1 MSSINID
8 IMNVDQL
15 KKVINALEN
24 LKEDLSEAN
33 TKIMEDI
40 SNEAVEYLNT
50 QYANSPNRLDPNIDF
65 GSIRVSINKTGNNYE
80 IVASGKDVVYEEFG
94 TGDEGQKHKH
104 SGKSKYSLYDYNTG
118 GTITR
123 VKDIKNPKVRELLSR
138 RGVTSGKFWFYPK
151 MGATKHG
158 KTPELSLEDKRKRA
172 EVLINH
178 ADEYNITQGVQAGKE
193 MWNTR
198 NYLRS
203 NKSGIKKSV
212 GKVGKEI
219 NDKFINSI
227 T

>member
-40 SNEAVEYLNT
+40 SNKAVEYLNT
-50 QYANSPNRLDPNIDF
+50 QYTNSPNRLDPNIDF

-94 TGDEGQKHKH
+94 TGDEGQKHPHPVKN
-104 SGKSKYSLYDYNTG
+104 KYSLNAYNSGPYIRDVSSIPPDSYTG
-118 GTITR
+118 EDLAKIGI
-123 VKDIKNPKVRELLSR
+123 
-138 RGVTSGKFWFYPK
+138 TSGKFWYYEK
-151 MGATKHG
+151 KGMGH
-158 KTPELSLEDKRKRA
+158 
-172 EVLINH
+172 
-178 ADEYNITQGVQAGKE
+178 YTQGIQAGKE

-198 NYLRS
+198 NYLIDDE
-203 NKSGIKKSV
+203 SGIKKSV